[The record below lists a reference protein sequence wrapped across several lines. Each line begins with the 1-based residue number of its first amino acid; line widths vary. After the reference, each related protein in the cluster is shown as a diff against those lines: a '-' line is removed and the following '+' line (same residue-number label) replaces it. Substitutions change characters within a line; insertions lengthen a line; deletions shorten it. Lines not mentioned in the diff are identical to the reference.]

1 MDERHFL
8 RDKNFEH
15 LIRSH
20 QDRQPD
26 KAGEEYF
33 AFDRSSEPRF
43 ESPGEGRKT
52 KPEDELGSYS
62 SKADRPSDSVYYQ
75 SSALIDFFHLV
86 YKRKWLIA
94 LCTMVIV
101 IPVFIWLMTVTPI
114 YETEASIIYE
124 ETNDTAF
131 LLDLGQSFYS
141 KSAILNMLE
150 QIKSRSLATEVA
162 KSLPEEIVRTFKL
175 PEQPDKNFSRERFI
189 AASIMNNLD
198 VQNVRGADIIKIRI
212 QASDPIVAKTIADAY
227 VDHIIDWFLQKNRKE
242 ISNIRNFVESQISV
256 FQDKLGKAEE
266 ELLNFKEQN
275 DWIKLSEASSEVLS
289 SLTDVEVA
297 YTQAK
302 TEREVLE
309 QRKRYIEQK
318 KQELLPSLVVSDNQA
333 VQQIKRELVTLERQY
348 AELQQQQ
355 GPDSQ
360 KSLASLKDRIN
371 RTKRELIDELMKNG
385 VRENLADPLSQIRYL
400 LQESINLEVELES
413 YKAREQGL
421 RNTLNEQNSKLQ
433 TLPKQELELAR
444 LIRTKEVNDK
454 IYSLLLEKREEARI
468 TEAGKVGDVRVVDYA
483 DLPDHPIK
491 PQKRKTLSLALALGL
506 SLGMGLTF
514 LLHSLDNSL
523 KTEQDIEKFLDLPV
537 LAAIPQ
543 IASNGALH
551 RFGKKQDPGNQY
563 LVKTISHIMTQSHI
577 FEAYRS
583 LQLNFSFFNP
593 DKNLKSILVTSSSPG
608 EGKTL
613 TALNIAQF
621 YAREGTNTLLIDCD
635 LRRPMIH
642 HAIKLD
648 QSPGLSNFLADRAAA
663 PHSYIQIL
671 NSDQF
676 SYSLSVL
683 TSGTLPPNPSELLKS
698 KRMADLLAQLQEAY
712 ELIIIDAPPVIAV
725 TDPILIGKKVDGVLL
740 VLRSG
745 KTTYEAAMKAKKILE
760 NSRIEIIGCLLNDID
775 LKNRYGYYKNFYYYS
790 GKKAVQS
797 GSYHA

>member
-8 RDKNFEH
+8 RNRNFEH

-20 QDRQPD
+20 EDHQPD
-26 KAGEEYF
+26 KAGDEYF
-33 AFDRSSEPRF
+33 AFDRSAEPRV
-43 ESPGEGRKT
+43 ESPSEHRKT
-52 KPEDELGSYS
+52 RANDEPASNNGPLDRTSDLGH
-62 SKADRPSDSVYYQ
+62 YQ
-75 SSALIDFFHLV
+75 GSALVDYFHLV
-86 YKRKWLIA
+86 YRRKWLIA
-94 LCTMVIV
+94 LCTLAIL
-101 IPVFIWLMTVTPI
+101 IPTLVWLITVTPI

-124 ETNDTAF
+124 EANDTAF

-150 QIKSRSLATEVA
+150 QIKSRSLANEVA
-162 KSLPEEIVRTFKL
+162 KSLPEEIAKTFTL
-175 PEQPDKNFSRERFI
+175 PERPPANFSREKFI
-189 AASIMNNLD
+189 AATIMNNLD

-212 QASDPIVAKTIADAY
+212 QANDPIVAKTIADAY

-256 FQDKLGKAEE
+256 FQDKLGKSEE

-275 DWIKLSEASSEVLS
+275 DWIKLSEASTEVLS

-297 YTQAK
+297 YNQAK

-333 VQQIKRELVTLERQY
+333 VQQIKSELMILERQY
-348 AELQQQQ
+348 AELQQQD
-355 GPDSQ
+355 GPDRQ
-360 KSLASLKDRIN
+360 AALASLKDRIN
-371 RTKRELIDELMKNG
+371 RTKRGLIDELMKNG
-385 VRENLADPLSQIRYL
+385 VRENLADPLSQVRNL
-400 LQESINLEVELES
+400 LQESITLDGELES

-421 RNTLNEQNSKLQ
+421 LNTLNEQNSKLQ
-433 TLPKQELELAR
+433 TLPKQELALAR
-444 LIRTKEVNDK
+444 LVRTKEVNDK

-483 DLPDHPIK
+483 DTPIK
-491 PQKRKTLSLALALGL
+491 PVKPQKMKTMVIALVLGF
-506 SLGMGLTF
+506 SLGIGLAF
-514 LLHSLDNSL
+514 LLNSLDDSV
-523 KTEQDIEKFLDLPV
+523 KTEQDVEKFLDLPV

-543 IASNGALH
+543 ISPNGVLN
-551 RFGKKQDPGNQY
+551 RFGKKQDPCDLY
-563 LVKTISHIMTQSHI
+563 FAKTVSHVLTQSHI

-593 DKNLKSILVTSSSPG
+593 DKDLKSILITSSSPG

-621 YAREGTNTLLIDCD
+621 YALEGTQTLLIDCD

-642 HAIKLD
+642 NALKMD
-648 QSPGLSNFLADRAAA
+648 QTPGLSNFLADKAAD
-663 PHSYIQIL
+663 PCSYIQVFH
-671 NSDQF
+671 SDQF
-676 SYSLSVL
+676 PHSLSVL
-683 TSGTLPPNPSELLKS
+683 TTGTPPPNPSELLKS
-698 KRMADLLAQLQEAY
+698 KRMEDLLNQLQEAY

-725 TDPILIGKKVDGVLL
+725 TDPIIVGQKVDGVLL

-745 KTTYEAAMKAKKILE
+745 KTNYEVAIKAKKILE

-790 GKKAVQS
+790 GKKSVQS
-797 GSYHA
+797 ASAQA

>member
-8 RDKNFEH
+8 HNRNFEH

-20 QDRQPD
+20 EDRQSD
-26 KAGEEYF
+26 RSGEEYF
-33 AFDRSSEPRF
+33 AFDRSSEPRV
-43 ESPGEGRKT
+43 ESPGERRKARPDDT
-52 KPEDELGSYS
+52 PS
-62 SKADRPSDSVYYQ
+62 STSRQLDQPSDLGYYQ
-75 SSALIDFFHLV
+75 GSALVDYFHLV
-86 YKRKWLIA
+86 YRRKWLIA
-94 LCTMVIV
+94 LCTVAIL
-101 IPVFIWLMTVTPI
+101 IPALIWLMTVTPI

-150 QIKSRSLATEVA
+150 QIKSRSLANEVA
-162 KSLPEEIVRTFKL
+162 KSLPEEIAKTFKL
-175 PEQPDKNFSRERFI
+175 PERPPANFSREKFI
-189 AASIMNNLD
+189 AATIMNNLD
-198 VQNVRGADIIKIRI
+198 VQNVRGADIIKIRV

-266 ELLNFKEQN
+266 ELLSFKEQN

-297 YTQAK
+297 YNQAK

-333 VQQIKRELVTLERQY
+333 VQQIKSELMVLERQY
-348 AELQQQQ
+348 AELQQQE
-355 GPDSQ
+355 GPDKQ
-360 KSLASLKDRIN
+360 NALASLKDRIN

-385 VRENLADPLSQIRYL
+385 VRENLADPLSQIRNL
-400 LQESINLEVELES
+400 LQESITLEVELES

-421 RNTLNEQNSKLQ
+421 LNTLTEQNSRLQ
-433 TLPKQELELAR
+433 TLPKQELALAR

-483 DLPDHPIK
+483 DLPAQPIK

-506 SLGMGLTF
+506 SLGIGLTF
-514 LLHSLDNSL
+514 LLHALDNSL
-523 KTEQDIEKFLDLPV
+523 KSEQDVEKFLDLPV

-551 RFGKKQDPGNQY
+551 RFGKKQNPSDLY
-563 LVKTISHIMTQSHI
+563 LTKTISSVVPQSHI

-583 LQLNFSFFNP
+583 LQLNLSFFNP
-593 DKNLKSILVTSSSPG
+593 DKTLKSVLVTSSSPG

-621 YAREGTNTLLIDCD
+621 YAREGTQTLLIDCD

-642 HAIKLD
+642 NALKMD
-648 QSPGLSNFLADRAAA
+648 QSPGLSNFLADKAMD
-663 PHSYIQIL
+663 PNPYIQSFH
-671 NSDQF
+671 SDI
-676 SYSLSVL
+676 SSHSLSVL
-683 TSGTLPPNPSELLKS
+683 TSGTPPPNPSELLKS
-698 KRMADLLAQLQEAY
+698 KRMEDLLVRLHEAY
-712 ELIIIDAPPVIAV
+712 QLIIIDAPPVIAV
-725 TDPILIGKKVDGVLL
+725 TDPVIIGKKVNGVLL

-745 KTTYEAAMKAKKILE
+745 KTTYEMAAKAKKILE
-760 NSRIEIIGCLLNDID
+760 NSRIEIIGTLLNDVD

-790 GKKAVQS
+790 GKKSVQS
-797 GSYHA
+797 ASAHA